1 MTTKTGLSR
10 SPTVLT
16 ILAAVGFPISL
27 YLIFVA
33 TPLDAELG
41 FTQKIFYFH
50 VPCAWI
56 TYLAFFVGSGSG
68 VAYLLR
74 RSRRWDHLAHASI
87 EVGTVFTTLVL
98 VTGPLWARP
107 AWGAY
112 WVWDARLTT
121 TFVLWLIEIAYLLL
135 REFVEE
141 PEKAARFCAV
151 LGLLGALDVPVIHF
165 SVVLWRGLHPEAVV
179 LSQRGFASG
188 LPADFL
194 VALVVSLATFT
205 VLFGVM
211 LSLRYRVLRA
221 TEQVDY
227 LRCGAG

>member
-1 MTTKTGLSR
+1 LITKDALSK
-10 SPTVLT
+10 SQNA
-16 ILAAVGFPISL
+16 LAALAAIGFPVSL
-27 YLIFVA
+27 YFIFVA
-33 TPLDAELG
+33 TPLDAGLG

-56 TYLAFFVGSGSG
+56 TYLAFFIGSGSG
-68 VAYLLR
+68 VAYLSK
-74 RSRRWDHLAHASI
+74 RSRHWDHLAHASI

-107 AWGAY
+107 TWGTY

-194 VALVVSLATFT
+194 MALVVSLATFT
-205 VLFGVM
+205 LLFGVM
-211 LSLRYRVLRA
+211 LSLRYRILRA
-221 TEQVDY
+221 AEQIND
-227 LRCGAG
+227 LRYGAG